1 MPKLEIIMLYF
12 YVAITV
18 NPLPLLGTSPVSV
31 SFGLSD
37 YANILTEK
45 GKLSSGARARND
57 AKELPSSTSM

>member
-1 MPKLEIIMLYF
+1 MLYF

-18 NPLPLLGTSPVSV
+18 NPLPLLGTSPVSPVSV

-45 GKLSSGARARND
+45 GNITQWSKS
-57 AKELPSSTSM
+57 KK

>member
-1 MPKLEIIMLYF
+1 MLYF

-45 GKLSSGARARND
+45 GNIKQWSKS
-57 AKELPSSTSM
+57 KK